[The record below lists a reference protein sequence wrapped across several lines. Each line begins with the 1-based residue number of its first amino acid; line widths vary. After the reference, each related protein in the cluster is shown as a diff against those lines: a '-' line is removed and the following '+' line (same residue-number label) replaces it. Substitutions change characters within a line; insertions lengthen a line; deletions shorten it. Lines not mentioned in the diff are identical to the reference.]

1 MLYTFGKSKIKSND
15 QTANKDAYLKT
26 VDVSPLAVQ
35 HVRFGSKL
43 AFIICL
49 TSAALLD
56 FAPVAFCQ
64 QRYENN
70 LHIPRTQLV
79 ATNFPGSDI
88 GAEVNAAFASCS
100 GQCSVS
106 IPEGIYKYSTTINI
120 PIAFQSGTALVCD
133 SLSTRLMY
141 TANGDAIAA
150 LGTGGESEAGLTMH
164 NCTIDGT
171 MSQTGANG
179 LHLRAFSS
187 GLIDN
192 LRIIGFSGA
201 GLLNEGANSVTFLN
215 PDFESNYIN
224 VHNIGVVVNGQ
235 GWSANANKFYGGII
249 GYATKWGVFE
259 DAALVNYSYPN
270 GGNIYDGVN
279 FERNGT
285 AGQMS
290 GNAFLQWCDG
300 CVITNSYLEF
310 FNADHIPENVVIG
323 GTNGDAVGGIYASPQ
338 GIKLIN
344 NHMLSD
350 NATDSILILN
360 GRMVIVE
367 NNSEV
372 GNPTNF
378 VNMKPGVAWSYI
390 GHNLALAAANP
401 VVNNDSGSGGG
412 GLTSSADVQ
421 PTATGYAFNSLTGD
435 SSDLSIMNRPGGFDN
450 LIGEDA
456 SGDIIYQIYDN
467 GVGKFPGLM
476 VDNSGLTFNTSA
488 SYIRT
493 VGGNN
498 MVSGT
503 VYLNSAVYATTQFG
517 GSYNAPPNCILT
529 PQQNLNGISWW
540 VSTTR
545 TSITAS
551 LSRQATVTFSYF
563 CVGDAN

>member
-1 MLYTFGKSKIKSND
+1 MPEFDSHP
-15 QTANKDAYLKT
+15 QTLSHKLKMNLVEVVYLPGRH
-26 VDVSPLAVQ
+26 SRLGNRLA
-35 HVRFGSKL
+35 SL
-43 AFIICL
+43 ICL
-49 TSAALLD
+49 TAIALL
-56 FAPVAFCQ
+56 ASTPLAFCL
-64 QRYENN
+64 QRYEDN
-70 LHIPRTQLV
+70 LRLPRTQLI

-88 GAEVNAAFASCS
+88 GAQVNAAFASCS

-120 PIAFQSGTALVCD
+120 PIALQSGPALVCD

-141 TANGDAIAA
+141 TGSGDAIAA
-150 LGTGGESEAGLTMH
+150 LGTGGESESGLTMH
-164 NCTIDGT
+164 NCTIDGIL
-171 MSQTGANG
+171 SQSGANG
-179 LHLRAFSS
+179 LHLRAFGN

-201 GLLNEGANSVTFLN
+201 GLLNEGANSVTFFN

-224 VHNIGVVVNGQ
+224 VHNVGVVVNGQ
-235 GWSANANKFYGGII
+235 GWSANSNKIYGGII

-285 AGQMS
+285 TGQMS

-323 GTNGDAVGGIYASPQ
+323 GTDGDAVGGVYATPQ
-338 GIKLIN
+338 GVKIIN

-350 NATDSILILN
+350 NAVDSVLILN

-378 VNMKPGVAWSYI
+378 VNMKGNVQWSYV

-401 VVNNDSGSGGG
+401 IVNNDTGSGGG
-412 GLTSSADVQ
+412 GLTNSADVQ

-435 SSDLSIMNRPGGFDN
+435 SSDLSIMNRPGGTDN

-456 SGDIIYQIYDN
+456 SGDIIYQIYVS

-476 VDNSGLTFNTSA
+476 VDDSGLTFNTSA
-488 SYIRT
+488 SHILT

-498 MVSGT
+498 MITGT
-503 VYLNSAVYATTQFG
+503 VYIDHAQVATTLFSG
-517 GSYNAPPNCILT
+517 FYNAPPNCVLT
-529 PQQNLNGISWW
+529 PQQDLSGIGWW
-540 VSTTR
+540 VSTTP
-545 TSITAS
+545 TSITAHLS
-551 LSRQATVTFSYF
+551 LPMTVTFTYF
-563 CVGDAN
+563 CAGDPN